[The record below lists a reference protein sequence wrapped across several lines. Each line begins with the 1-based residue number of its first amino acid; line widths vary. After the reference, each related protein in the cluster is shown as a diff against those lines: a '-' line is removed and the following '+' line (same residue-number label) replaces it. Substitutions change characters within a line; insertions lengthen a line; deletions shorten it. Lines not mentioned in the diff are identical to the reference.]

1 MKLPIAILAGGLAT
15 RLHPVTLNVPK
26 ALIPINGHPFIQW
39 QLELLAK
46 QGVNYVVLCLGY
58 KASEIVDFVGDGRQY
73 GLNVE
78 YSIEKTRLGT
88 GGAIKN
94 ASKLLGENFGV
105 LYGDSYLPINFLA
118 VFDKFQLTDKSVLMT
133 VYKNDNKFDTSNVL
147 VQADGS
153 LIYSKNKKLATMTH
167 IDYGFSVLNR
177 DALGLI
183 AGDNQSDLSET
194 LESLS
199 LNGQVVGFEVQDRFY
214 EIGSFEG
221 ILELEDYLRRSIK

>member
-15 RLHPVTLNVPK
+15 RLHPITLNVPK
-26 ALIPINGHPFIQW
+26 ALIPINGHPFIKW

-58 KASEIVDFVGDGRQY
+58 KASEIADFVGDGRQF

-78 YSIEKTRLGT
+78 YSFEKTRLGT

-94 ASKLLGENFGV
+94 AVKLLGENFGV
-105 LYGDSYLPINFLA
+105 LYGDSYLPIDYLA
-118 VFDKFQLTDKSVLMT
+118 VFDRFKLCKKSVLMT
-133 VYKNDNKFDTSNVL
+133 VYKNDNMFDASNVHI
-147 VQADGS
+147 QADGN
-153 LIYSKNKKLATMTH
+153 LIYSKKKKLATMTH

-177 DALGLI
+177 DALWSI
-183 AGDNQSDLSET
+183 SGDNQSDLSET

-199 LNGQVVGFEVQDRFY
+199 LNGQVEGLEVQDRFY
-214 EIGSFEG
+214 EIGSFAG